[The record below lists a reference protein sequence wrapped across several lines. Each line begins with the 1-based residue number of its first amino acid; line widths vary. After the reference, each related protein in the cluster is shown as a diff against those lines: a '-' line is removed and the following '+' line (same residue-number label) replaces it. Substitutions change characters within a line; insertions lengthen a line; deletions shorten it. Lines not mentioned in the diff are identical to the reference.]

1 MRANENTDTAVTP
14 SNGHKFSGEFAGL
27 YRAGYEAGYASGHE
41 IGFKEGY
48 AAVQHR
54 GAVTP
59 VSGGKTASGPGP
71 RRMLLGMPCP
81 KCRIYLH
88 AGESTCPSCG
98 LPQRDEMPVLR
109 S

>member
-1 MRANENTDTAVTP
+1 MRANENADTALTP
-14 SNGHKFSGEFAGL
+14 SNGHEFSGEFAGL

-48 AAVQHR
+48 AAVQHS
-54 GAVTP
+54 GAVTA
-59 VSGGKTASGPGP
+59 VSGGKTASRPGP

-81 KCRIYLH
+81 QCRIYLH

-98 LPQRDEMPVLR
+98 LLQRDEMPVLR

>member
-1 MRANENTDTAVTP
+1 MPTTNSKSYDISP
-14 SNGHKFSGEFAGL
+14 IPGEFAGM
-27 YRAGYEAGYASGHE
+27 YRAGFEAGYANGHE
-41 IGFKEGY
+41 TGFQEGY
-48 AAVQHR
+48 AAVQNS

-59 VSGGKTASGPGP
+59 VAGGKPASRPGP

-88 AGESTCPSCG
+88 TGESACPSCG
-98 LPQRDEMPVLR
+98 LPRKDEIAVLR

>member
-1 MRANENTDTAVTP
+1 MRANQNTDAALTP
-14 SNGHKFSGEFAGL
+14 SNGHDFSGEFASM
-27 YRAGYEAGYASGHE
+27 YRAGYEAGYASGRE
-41 IGFKEGY
+41 LGFKEGY
-48 AAVQHR
+48 AAVQHS

-59 VSGGKTASGPGP
+59 VSGGKPASWPGP

-98 LPQRDEMPVLR
+98 LPQIDEMPVLR